1 MSTERA
7 IRMVIAQW
15 HCAGWI
21 QLLVEWKAIQEAAAG

>member
-15 HCAGWI
+15 HVAGWVK
-21 QLLVEWKAIQEAAAG
+21 LLVEWKEIREAAAG

>member
-15 HCAGWI
+15 HVAGWI
-21 QLLVEWKAIQEAAAG
+21 QLLREWKEIGRSAAG